1 MEDNKNEIGKFIDPD
16 AIIAQLDIQV
26 GSVAADF
33 GCGPGYFSIP
43 FAKAIGEDGKIYVLD
58 VLPQV
63 LDTVVNKAKNLG
75 ITNVIANRVN
85 LEKENGSKLETNF
98 VDWVI
103 LKDMLFQNQKKD
115 VIVGEVYRV
124 LKNGGKVIVVEWNQ
138 SVSNVG
144 PELKIRV
151 PEDDLKK
158 MFLDKGFSIEKEINA
173 GTFHYAFVAVKK

>member
-63 LDTVVNKAKNLG
+63 LETVIGKAKNSGL
-75 ITNVIANRVN
+75 TNVIAKRVN
-85 LEKENGSKLETNF
+85 LEKENGSKRIQYYGKCRVTICWNCRR
-98 VDWVI
+98 DY
-103 LKDMLFQNQKKD
+103 KHMLR
-115 VIVGEVYRV
+115 I
-124 LKNGGKVIVVEWNQ
+124 
-138 SVSNVG
+138 
-144 PELKIRV
+144 
-151 PEDDLKK
+151 
-158 MFLDKGFSIEKEINA
+158 
-173 GTFHYAFVAVKK
+173 